1 MATILDQLTYF
12 LKMVNHKK
20 DIARAQLE
28 QVDCCHCI
36 ALLLFIKHYSFTG
49 ERILALTCN
58 QKLQKWHKRSKGSI
72 HMIPLNQ
79 IKIKS
84 AKMRKDKTLVPAD
97 PDKSKMKKDV
107 PSIVKKIQLNIRKCP
122 KPDVSKHFYSV
133 LSKSKV
139 GRSSSYGE
147 HICFKVL
154 LNSLGDHQYISKQ
167 SFQENVLG
175 IPKNKED
182 KIQQKI
188 DEKSDSV
195 ASSSRNA
202 VPENN
207 EN

>member
-1 MATILDQLTYF
+1 
-12 LKMVNHKK
+12 
-20 DIARAQLE
+20 
-28 QVDCCHCI
+28 
-36 ALLLFIKHYSFTG
+36 
-49 ERILALTCN
+49 
-58 QKLQKWHKRSKGSI
+58 
-72 HMIPLNQ
+72 MIPLNP
-79 IKIKS
+79 IEIES

-97 PDKSKMKKDV
+97 PDKSKMKRDV
-107 PSIVKKIQLNIRKCP
+107 PSIVKKIQQNIRKCP
-122 KPDVSKHFYSV
+122 KPDVSKHFHSL

-154 LNSLGDHQYISKQ
+154 LNSLWDHQYISKQ

-182 KIQQKI
+182 EIQQKI

-195 ASSSRNA
+195 ARSSRNV